1 MAGLLRAFDAK
12 ECSCIL
18 YIQKGYTWFPTFC
31 PWKYLFK
38 EHWIGTS
45 ASGNN
50 LFQENL
56 TALAF
61 YRKHEGKH
69 CFRKF
74 SLINFEG
81 YSKKNTEDFQIHKVE
96 HIFTI

>member
-1 MAGLLRAFDAK
+1 MAGLLRAFDIN
-12 ECSCIL
+12 SCVL

-38 EHWIGTS
+38 EHLIGNS
-45 ASGNN
+45 ASGNY

-61 YRKHEGKH
+61 YRTHVGKH
-69 CFRKF
+69 CFRKY

-81 YSKKNTEDFQIHKVE
+81 YSKEKNTEDFQIHEVE

>member
-1 MAGLLRAFDAK
+1 MAGLLRAFDIN
-12 ECSCIL
+12 SWIL

-38 EHWIGTS
+38 EPWIGTS
-45 ASGNN
+45 ASWNY

-61 YRKHEGKH
+61 YRTHAGKH
-69 CFRKF
+69 CFRKY

-81 YSKKNTEDFQIHKVE
+81 YSKKKNTEDFQIHEVE